1 MKMLFGLLLAFVIG
15 IVCRLASLPF
25 PAPRALT
32 GAGLVLAMSSGY
44 EAVARLAPIEGAPG
58 VGTAAVAMVGHWRRF
73 DIPSPPPLSW
83 SGQCW
88 LSP

>member
-32 GAGLVLAMSSGY
+32 GARLDLAMSSGY
-44 EAVARLAPIEGAPG
+44 EAVARLAP
-58 VGTAAVAMVGHWRRF
+58 H
-73 DIPSPPPLSW
+73 
-83 SGQCW
+83 
-88 LSP
+88 